1 VASIPDKLYF
11 KIGEVSKIADLPTH
25 VLRFWETEF
34 GRIKP
39 KRSPSGQRLYRHQ
52 DVELILKIKN
62 LLYVK
67 KYTIRGA
74 SKRLRADDPP
84 EATETEIPADLLK
97 DIRRELESIRD
108 LVS

>member
-1 VASIPDKLYF
+1 MTSIPKKLYF
-11 KIGEVSKIADLPTH
+11 KIGEVSKITGLPSH

-39 KRSPSGQRLYRHQ
+39 KRSPSGQRLYRRQ
-52 DVELILKIKN
+52 DVELVLKIKE

-74 SKRLRADDPP
+74 SKCLSTGGAP
-84 EATETEIPADLLK
+84 EPTMTQEELLK
-97 DIRRELESIRD
+97 DIRQELERILD

>member
-1 VASIPDKLYF
+1 VISIPKKLYF
-11 KIGEVSKIADLPTH
+11 KIGEVSKITGLPAH

-39 KRSPSGQRLYRHQ
+39 KRSTSGQRLYRRR
-52 DVELILKIKN
+52 DVKLVLKIKD

-74 SKRLRADDPP
+74 SKRLSDGGVP
-84 EATETEIPADLLK
+84 EPASTPEDLLRDLK
-97 DIRRELESIRD
+97 SELESIRD
-108 LVS
+108 LLS